1 MSVGGGKE
9 EEKKKLCCISH
20 EFYRSASRNPRR
32 IAVIHPSG
40 GIERNAEEVSSAKG
54 SAWPPL
60 YPGDDVFT
68 CGEILSAVESL
79 SRRIR
84 RVLDGGDDPDLVR
97 KQGHSSMYSAS
108 CFGSD
113 AKKEISSTGTDRV
126 PQIVGVYAPPSV
138 EYIVAVL
145 SVLRCGEAF
154 LPLDPLWSQERKLS
168 AVSSSK
174 ASLIII
180 SQISLSEGSQ
190 GFYAVHQFA
199 GMSTLSVFYLN
210 RRALV
215 ERQLDQSDLVWPCE
229 KSRKPQKFC
238 YVMYTSGSTGKPK
251 GVCGTESGLLNRFS
265 WLQELIPLCMEDI
278 LLFKT
283 SISFVDHIQEFLCAI
298 LTCTMLVI
306 PPFDKLKTN
315 PTYLVNFIEAYG
327 ISRLTTVPSLIK
339 ALLPLLERSFSRS
352 YNCIKLIILSGEILS
367 ISLWRR
373 LYKILPETTMLN
385 LYGSTE
391 VSGDCTYFDC
401 KCLPRIL
408 EAEALTSVPI
418 GVPISNC
425 DVLLVAEPDRPYEGE
440 IYVGGACLFAGYL
453 ADPGDDYP
461 AEGTGTPL
469 CFKTGD
475 FARSLQSGELVFL
488 GRKDRIIKINGQ
500 RVAMEEVEETLREHP
515 EISDAAVIFHVN
527 DGTPSHLEAYF
538 VRKTNVEL
546 GKEIKQF
553 TQGNPIEDII
563 LSVRIWL
570 ITRLP
575 PVMVPSYYFCVD
587 SFPVSSSGKLDHAKL
602 SGPKYTRKRLLS
614 DPENNLADVHL
625 QIIKKAFSDALLV
638 EEFSEDDDFFIMGG
652 NSITAAHAAHKLG
665 IDMRL
670 LYIYPTPYK
679 LLDALLDRNMPHKN
693 PFIHVPDYGKVLD
706 VPNSILSSFKTVETN
721 LQGTSLL
728 GGSLQVDTEERVDDF
743 SMEDKATK
751 GTSSLEK
758 TVGSPSD
765 ISLEVDSCLPPA
777 SDSRILSNNGQWV
790 LNFDL
795 TEMFSVSRCNRFM
808 YRCESKQNLADMVN
822 LPIGIP
828 GHKGFLQE
836 LWKVLLKSCVDA
848 SPLVALIDGKMN
860 LFIGSHSCIFLCIDA
875 ASGTVRWE
883 IKLEGRIECSAA
895 LTGDFHQVVVGCY
908 RGKIYFLNSR
918 TGNVCWTFQ
927 TGGEV
932 KMQPVVDKQ
941 RNLIWC
947 GSHDHHLYAFNYK
960 DHCCIYRVSCG
971 GSIYGSPYIDMDR
984 LYVASTSGC
993 VTAISLEVMFHHS
1006 VLSGC
1011 TRQEHRFLVLLPWIL
1026 RAETVIMLN
1035 SKGAVIWKATVDGPI
1050 FAGGCVSSVLP
1061 NQVLICSRNGS
1072 VFSFDMK
1079 GALLWEYQVGDPIT
1093 ASAFVDEQIQLI
1105 SATSQSCERFASICT
1120 SSGRIHVIRIKADAK
1135 QEKNNQ
1141 TDFPENLMVQRFA
1154 IMDLPGEVFSSPVM
1168 IGGRI
1173 FVGCRDD
1180 YVHCILVLL

>member
-32 IAVIHPSG
+32 IAVVHPSG
-40 GIERNAEEVSSAKG
+40 GLERNAEEVSSAKG
-54 SAWPPL
+54 STWPPL

-97 KQGHSSMYSAS
+97 KQGHSSMYRAS

-154 LPLDPLWSQERKLS
+154 LPLDPLWSQERILS

-283 SISFVDHIQEFLCAI
+283 SISFVDHLQEFLCAI

-367 ISLWRR
+367 ISLWRS

-425 DVLLVAEPDRPYEGE
+425 NVLLVAEPDRPYEGE

-461 AEGTGTPL
+461 AEGTGAPL

-527 DGTPSHLEAYF
+527 DGTPSHLKAYF

-563 LSVRIWL
+563 SSVRIWL

-587 SFPVSSSGKLDHAKL
+587 SFPVSSSGKLDYAKL
-602 SGPKYTRKRLLS
+602 SGPKYTRKRPMS
-614 DPENNLADVHL
+614 DPENSLADVHL
-625 QIIKKAFSDALLV
+625 QIIKK
-638 EEFSEDDDFFIMGG
+638 
-652 NSITAAHAAHKLG
+652 
-665 IDMRL
+665 
-670 LYIYPTPYK
+670 
-679 LLDALLDRNMPHKN
+679 
-693 PFIHVPDYGKVLD
+693 
-706 VPNSILSSFKTVETN
+706 
-721 LQGTSLL
+721 
-728 GGSLQVDTEERVDDF
+728 VDTEERVDDF

-777 SDSRILSNNGQWV
+777 SDGRILSNDGQWV

-808 YRCESKQNLADMVN
+808 HRCESKQNLADMVR

-875 ASGTVRWE
+875 ASGTIRWE

-908 RGKIYFLNSR
+908 KGKIYFLNSR

-971 GSIYGSPYIDMDR
+971 GSIYGSPYIDMLQDR

-993 VTAISLEVMFHHS
+993 VTAISLEVSPFS
-1006 VLSGC
+1006 VIWLYEAGAPIFGSLAMDSQSRNIIC
-1011 TRQEHRFLVLLPWIL
+1011 CLVNGQ
-1026 RAETVIMLN
+1026 VIMLN
-1035 SKGAVIWKATVDGPI
+1035 SKGAVVWKATVDGPI

-1072 VFSFDMK
+1072 VVSFDMK
-1079 GALLWEYQVGDPIT
+1079 GALLWEYHVGDPIT

-1105 SATSQSCERFASICT
+1105 SGTSQSCERFASICT

-1135 QEKNNQ
+1135 QENNNQ

-1180 YVHCILVLL
+1180 YVHCILVML